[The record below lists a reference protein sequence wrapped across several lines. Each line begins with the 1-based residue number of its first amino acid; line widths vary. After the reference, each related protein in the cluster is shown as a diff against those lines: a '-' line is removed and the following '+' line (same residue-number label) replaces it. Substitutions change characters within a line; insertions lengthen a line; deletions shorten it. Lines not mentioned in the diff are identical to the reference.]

1 MNKWIKVGLLLVP
14 ALLLGACGATGVKK
28 SGAPSGGGAAAPAD
42 GATTSPFG
50 SGDGAAIT
58 PLPQTGGGATT
69 NNAGVDSL
77 NDPASPLAKRVVY
90 FDYDSSA
97 VREDNRATVE
107 AHAKYLA
114 QHGDVRVTLE
124 GHTDER
130 GSREY
135 NIALGERRAN
145 AVRDMMTLLG
155 VSAGQISTVSY
166 GEERPA
172 MLGSDE
178 SAYAKNRRVEIVYAG
193 R

>member
-28 SGAPSGGGAAAPAD
+28 GGASSTGGGAAAPSD

-69 NNAGVDSL
+69 NNAGVDPL
-77 NDPASPLAKRVVY
+77 NDPASPLAQR
-90 FDYDSSA
+90 
-97 VREDNRATVE
+97 
-107 AHAKYLA
+107 
-114 QHGDVRVTLE
+114 GDVRVTLE

>member
-1 MNKWIKVGLLLVP
+1 M
-14 ALLLGACGATGVKK
+14 
-28 SGAPSGGGAAAPAD
+28 
-42 GATTSPFG
+42 
-50 SGDGAAIT
+50 
-58 PLPQTGGGATT
+58 PQTGGGATT

-114 QHGDVRVTLE
+114 QPGDVRVTLE

-135 NIALGERRAN
+135 TIALGERRAN
-145 AVRDMMTLLG
+145 AVRDMMTMLG
-155 VSAGQISTVSY
+155 VSAGQISIVSFCVD
-166 GEERPA
+166 RIA
-172 MLGSDE
+172 MLGSYE

>member
-14 ALLLGACGATGVKK
+14 ALLMSACGSTNVKK
-28 SGAPSGGGAAAPAD
+28 KEGAPVTGGAAPSQD
-42 GATTSPFG
+42 GATATPFG
-50 SGDGAAIT
+50 GGGEGAVT
-58 PLPQTGGGATT
+58 PLPGAGGTAQS
-69 NNAGVDSL
+69 GVDPL
-77 NDPASPLAKRVVY
+77 NDPSSPLAKRVVY

-97 VREDNRATVE
+97 IRDDDRATIE

-114 QHGDVRVTLE
+114 QHADAKVTLE

-145 AVRDMMTLLG
+145 SVRDLMSLQG
-155 VSAGQISTVSY
+155 VAPNQISTVSY

-172 MLGSDE
+172 VLGSDE
-178 SAYAKNRRVEIVYAG
+178 SAYRMNRRVEIVYSG
-193 R
+193 SK